1 MNTKKMPKNKR
12 QSSALQKPAKRGI
25 HVKGTWKAVELDPSL
40 FSEEGMEGL
49 VCFEELTNYRL
60 VDSEKAAA
68 KAAKALKREKKKA
81 MKRKA
86 SEREEGE
93 EKADGKEGEKTTEP
107 SKKKAKKNKKKK
119 NQTAK
124 ESAQQDISTE
134 VTQKDLATKKEGGE
148 DQTTKEDPSKDAA
161 VTSEHDVQS
170 KSAKKSNK
178 KKKKTQKQQIEK
190 DSVTEKQPD
199 TSPSSELKTA
209 VVTEK
214 IPQNKVTKP
223 PKKQAKNW
231 TNTALSGSDDKHTD
245 VSAWKD
251 LFVPSPVL
259 KALSSLGFGSPTPIQ
274 ALALPSA
281 IRDRMD
287 VLGAAETGKLNISVT
302 LHLLSRFLHV
312 FNSLCLNL
320 YK

>member
-1 MNTKKMPKNKR
+1 MKTKKMPKNKR
-12 QSSALQKPAKRGI
+12 QSSVVQKSVKRGI

-68 KAAKALKREKKKA
+68 KAAKTLKREKKKA

-86 SEREEGE
+86 SERGEGE

-107 SKKKAKKNKKKK
+107 AKKKAKKKNKKK
-119 NQTAK
+119 QTAK
-124 ESAQQDISTE
+124 ESTQQDISTE
-134 VTQKDLATKKEGGE
+134 VTQEDLTTKKEGEE
-148 DQTTKEDPSKDAA
+148 DQTTKEDASKDAA
-161 VTSEHDVQS
+161 IAFEHDVQS

-178 KKKKTQKQQIEK
+178 KKKKKQNY
-190 DSVTEKQPD
+190 SVTEKQTDPN
-199 TSPSSELKTA
+199 PSSELQA
-209 VVTEK
+209 VETEK
-214 IPQNKVTKP
+214 IPQDKVTKP

-231 TNTALSGSDDKHTD
+231 TNTALSGSDGKYTD
-245 VSAWKD
+245 VSAWND

-287 VLGAAETGKLNISVT
+287 ILGAAETGKLNISFT
-302 LHLLSRFLHV
+302 FNLL
-312 FNSLCLNL
+312 
-320 YK
+320 